1 MTLCGNFTHFSPP
14 PSRPTSING
23 YQWAFREIDELQG
36 GEVLSVTW
44 ISPSPRGGGNG
55 GNTPS
60 LFTFLK
66 PG

>member
-1 MTLCGNFTHFSPP
+1 MMTLCGNFTHFSPP

-44 ISPSPRGGGNG
+44 ISLSPRGGEWR
-55 GNTPS
+55 
-60 LFTFLK
+60 
-66 PG
+66 